1 MGTGL
6 VLNPYNNSL
15 GILLSFS
22 PRHRLSPR
30 AWHMLG
36 KAIRHRIARCKPR
49 EGSLIRGPYSTL
61 PFVFSLIF
69 SRQGCL
75 YLLIIWDKKLEKVRL
90 VKVRNEGTHDQLQ
103 IHTKVRGARER

>member
-1 MGTGL
+1 M

-22 PRHRLSPR
+22 PRCRLSPR
-30 AWHMLG
+30 AWHTLS
-36 KAIRHRIARCKPR
+36 KAIRHQIASCKPQ
-49 EGSLIRGPYSTL
+49 EGSLIRRPYSTL

-75 YLLIIWDKKLEKVRL
+75 YLLIIWDKKLEKVKL
-90 VKVRNEGTHDQLQ
+90 VKAKNEGTHDQLQ
-103 IHTKVRGARER
+103 IHTKVRGAREW